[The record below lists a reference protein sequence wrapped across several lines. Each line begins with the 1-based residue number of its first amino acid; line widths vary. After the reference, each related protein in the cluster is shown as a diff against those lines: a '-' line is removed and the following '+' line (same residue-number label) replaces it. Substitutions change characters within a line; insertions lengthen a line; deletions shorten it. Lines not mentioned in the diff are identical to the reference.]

1 MATATSVSRLLNNRH
16 WVSDVMVGAGI
27 GILST
32 ELGYYFADL
41 IFGKKGLRHPQYDFD
56 VTYSDISSFLG
67 LYMGFTMMPHH
78 ISLSPEINFNTSTGS
93 TVGVEGAYYI
103 TPYVGVGAELL
114 AKNGSVYTGCNIENA
129 AYTPTNCA
137 ERTAFF
143 KAVSEG
149 VKEFDAICIVG
160 GKDGVLTEYAPPCG
174 VCRQVMME
182 FCDPETFQ
190 IILAT
195 DLEHYDIYTL
205 KELLPL
211 GFGPGNLKEE

>member
-1 MATATSVSRLLNNRH
+1 MGKTENRNKPRYNPKQLIEI
-16 WVSDVMVGAGI
+16 SIEQLKYSYTPYSGFKVGA
-27 GILST
+27 
-32 ELGYYFADL
+32 A
-41 IFGKKGLRHPQYDFD
+41 
-56 VTYSDISSFLG
+56 
-67 LYMGFTMMPHH
+67 
-78 ISLSPEINFNTSTGS
+78 
-93 TVGVEGAYYI
+93 
-103 TPYVGVGAELL
+103 LL

-182 FCDPETFQ
+182 FCDPKTFK
-190 IILAT
+190 IILAVSK
-195 DLEHYDIYTL
+195 DKYDVFTL

-211 GFGPGNLKEE
+211 GFGPANLA